1 VILELTDGWVK
12 VASTSELTPGVM
24 KSYQVA
30 GKEILIANV
39 NGSYYSID
47 NHCTH
52 IGGPLAIGKLDGYV
66 VTCPLHGSQF
76 DVRTGAVVRSP
87 ARMPEPRHEVRVEG
101 SDLLVKV

>member
-1 VILELTDGWVK
+1 M
-12 VASTSELTPGVM
+12 M

-47 NHCTH
+47 NRCTH
-52 IGGPLAIGKLDGYV
+52 VGGPLENAGKMIV
-66 VTCPLHGSQF
+66 VILPSF

-87 ARMPEPRHEVRVEG
+87 ARMPEPRHEVKVEG
-101 SDLLVKV
+101 SEVLVKV

>member
-1 VILELTDGWVK
+1 MTDGWVK
-12 VASTSELTPGVM
+12 VASTSELPPGMM

-47 NHCTH
+47 NRCTH
-52 IGGPLAIGKLDGYV
+52 VGGPLARGKLDGYV

-87 ARMPEPRHEVRVEG
+87 ARMPETRHDVRVDG

>member
-1 VILELTDGWVK
+1 LTDGWVK
-12 VASTSELTPGVM
+12 VASTSELAPGMM

-47 NHCTH
+47 NRCTH
-52 IGGPLAIGKLDGYV
+52 VGGPLARGKLTGNV
-66 VTCPLHGSQF
+66 VECPLHGSQF

-87 ARMPEPRHEVRVEG
+87 ARMPEPRHEVKVEG
-101 SDLLVKV
+101 SEVLVKA